1 MRFAPFA
8 QVKPWSGL
16 AHLHMLVI
24 MTHAHTHESGATPRR
39 RPVTYTHAH
48 EPVSPENRWWQYVCM
63 ISKDASPSEVGRV
76 IGANQSTV
84 HRWRSTSPSVAAVR
98 SFAHSYDRPVLEAFV
113 AAGFLSDEEVAG
125 VVGEQTTEALQAST
139 AQLRAVA
146 DRIYELARMVS
157 GPAEEAAERA
167 TGPAR
172 RAAELLYKS
181 TGGTE
186 K

>member
-1 MRFAPFA
+1 
-8 QVKPWSGL
+8 
-16 AHLHMLVI
+16 
-24 MTHAHTHESGATPRR
+24 
-39 RPVTYTHAH
+39 
-48 EPVSPENRWWQYVCM
+48 
-63 ISKDASPSEVGRV
+63 
-76 IGANQSTV
+76 
-84 HRWRSTSPSVAAVR
+84 
-98 SFAHSYDRPVLEAFV
+98 VLEAFV
-113 AAGFLSDEEVAG
+113 AAGFLTDDEVAG